1 MANFISI
8 QPNDNFKTVIY
19 AGTGSSQSITG
30 VGFEPNF
37 TWTKDRGNTED
48 HSLWDTTRGVTEY
61 ISANGSWVEATM
73 ANGLTAWGADGFTA
87 GGNNSTNNSSR
98 NYVAWNWKGGTTSA
112 PAGSTAG
119 VQAVSIN
126 ADAGIGIYK
135 YNGAYP
141 AGKIIKHG
149 LGRIPEF
156 LMVKNLVTGSTDWAC
171 YHSRIIASSSRS
183 DYSQA
188 GDYFIRLNTTAAK
201 DDNSGYFHDTLTTAT
216 DITLASDNPVGGNG
230 NMCVL
235 YAFCNVPGFSR
246 FGTYMG
252 NANADGQYIPL
263 GFKPAMVIIK
273 RSDGGDGWNMWDN
286 KRNLNNVRKLF
297 LSPDSAEADQTGS
310 TDHVLDFLSNGFKI
324 RGSGGETNT
333 NGGSYIF
340 MAWAAEPL
348 VSSNSKPATAA

>member
-8 QPNDNFKTVIY
+8 QPKDNFNTVLY
-19 AGTGSSQSITG
+19 TGNASARDVGG
-30 VGFEPNF
+30 VGFEPNMVWIKGRTTSENHHLF
-37 TWTKDRGNTED
+37 DSARGATYRLYPNLANAE
-48 HSLWDTTRGVTEY
+48 SAISTTLDEFQ
-61 ISANGSWVEATM
+61 
-73 ANGLTAWGADGFTA
+73 ADGFGI
-87 GGNNSTNNSSR
+87 GGADDGVNQNTIPFVSWS
-98 NYVAWNWKGGTTSA
+98 WKGGTTSA
-112 PAGSTAG
+112 PAGSTVG
-119 VQAVSIN
+119 LQAVSIN

-135 YNGAYP
+135 YNAAYP
-141 AGKIIKHG
+141 AGKVIKHG

-156 LMVKNLVTGSTDWAC
+156 LMVKNYGGSHDWAC

-201 DDNSGYFHDTLTTAT
+201 SDNSGYFHDTLTTAT
-216 DITLASDNPVGGNG
+216 DITLASDNPVGGDG
-230 NMCVL
+230 QTCVL

-252 NANADGQYIPL
+252 NADADGQYIPL

-273 RSDGGDGWNMWDN
+273 RSDGSDGWNMWDN
-286 KRNLNNVRKLF
+286 KRNLNNVRNKYLE
-297 LSPDSAEADQTGS
+297 PDYAGPEVTGT
-310 TDHVLDFLSNGFKI
+310 TDHVVDFLSNGFKI
-324 RGSGGETNT
+324 RGSGSETNT

-348 VSSNSKPATAA
+348 VSSNSKPSTAA